1 MSRSYFS
8 QIIPP
13 QKAGE
18 FFGLM
23 DIFGKGASFMGTF
36 MVSAISQLTG
46 SMSAGILSLV
56 VLFVIGLI
64 LLIVVSRIP
73 DTQRGASETPS

>member
-1 MSRSYFS
+1 
-8 QIIPP
+8 
-13 QKAGE
+13 
-18 FFGLM
+18 
-23 DIFGKGASFMGTF
+23 MGTF